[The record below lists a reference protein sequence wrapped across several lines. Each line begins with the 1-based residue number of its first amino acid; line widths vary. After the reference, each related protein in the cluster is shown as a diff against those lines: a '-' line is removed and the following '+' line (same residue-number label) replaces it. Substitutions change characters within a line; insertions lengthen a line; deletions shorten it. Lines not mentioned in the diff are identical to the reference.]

1 MALPL
6 LLWLWPLASALGTAL
21 LIAGPLLLILSWFF
35 AGLTA
40 STPKGGRR

>member
-1 MALPL
+1 MLPL
-6 LLWLWPLASALGTAL
+6 LWVWPLASALGTVL

-40 STPKGGRR
+40 STPPKGGRR